1 MQTMAYDTAYVYM
14 GSNSRS
20 PPLNTR
26 ASQFCLSL
34 ETNLKH
40 LYNQDSPAMVAAVL
54 AGTFYT
60 NFHQAMMAEL
70 GNCRNDGESTAFVAL
85 VYNCLNT
92 LIHSAIAKICD
103 AYDCSQNA
111 QLLQNDL
118 VFLHK
123 GVARMAQAVMPL
135 YLYQPCACAIKQ
147 DFHSCLV
154 TQTTS
159 NICESAVAVCEREL
173 SKK

>member
-1 MQTMAYDTAYVYM
+1 MQTMAYDTAYVYT

-20 PPLNTR
+20 APLNTR

-34 ETNLKH
+34 ETTLKH

-54 AGTFYT
+54 AGTFYA

-70 GNCRNDGESTAFVAL
+70 GNCRNDGESTAFAAL
-85 VYNCLNT
+85 VYSCLNT
-92 LIHSAIAKICD
+92 LIHRAIAKICD
-103 AYDCSQNA
+103 AYKCSQNTP
-111 QLLQNDL
+111 LLQNDL

-123 GVARMAQAVMPL
+123 GVARMALAVMPL
-135 YLYQPCACAIKQ
+135 YLYQPCAGAIQQ
-147 DFHSCLV
+147 DFHSCLA

-159 NICESAVAVCEREL
+159 NICENAVAVCRGEL
-173 SKK
+173 LKQ